1 MSAMKT
7 PNSTMAAA
15 SAATGMTKASAAER
29 SLASLARSISAASDR
44 ADDPFDQVVHLLEDR
59 FSLFVRG
66 ASGDDFLAG
75 VVLERPLEYRVGPL
89 LHLAEDRVGFLAAG
103 LGHRLAVGRHLDVA
117 LLQAAAD
124 EVLHRLAFQGF
135 LGGLGVRRE
144 PVPLGAGQ
152 VAFRRERRLVGGI
165 TAHIDP
171 APLGGLHPH
180 LRAVDV
186 ARDDVRPLGAQ

>member
-1 MSAMKT
+1 MSGMKT

-75 VVLERPLEYRVGPL
+75 VVLERPLEHRVGPL
-89 LHLAEDRVGFLAAG
+89 LHLSEDLVGFLAAG
-103 LGHRLAVGRHLDVA
+103 LGHRRAVRRHLDVA

-135 LGGLGVRRE
+135 PGGLVVPRE
-144 PVPLGAGQ
+144 PGPLRPGQGASRRWRRPRGGTASHIETAAP
-152 VAFRRERRLVGGI
+152 VAL
-165 TAHIDP
+165 
-171 APLGGLHPH
+171 
-180 LRAVDV
+180 
-186 ARDDVRPLGAQ
+186 